1 MATDKKS
8 LQLIIDD
15 FDSALNNGVP
25 DDSITPDID
34 NDLRSNALTTIAHY
48 SVLKYNVKDGGTA
61 SAAGDL
67 NLNGDFDA
75 ATEIQIFKVN
85 AHGDD
90 ISDTLDLIDSGV
102 VIGVKDF
109 EGNYGEFSVT
119 GKTDNTTY
127 FTYNVTANS
136 NNPSYT
142 AQSLEGYMAFNGGAG
157 GGGGSDTN
165 IINSSLP
172 TQTANRQQNLG
183 DFTQEWFNGKHRYSQ
198 CVVVSQSVDSG
209 NTGAT
214 LTIDLAEGNYFI
226 ATATDNFT
234 LEFTNAPAGSR
245 DVVNGSIKITQDGTG
260 SRVLTKGTDVISQG
274 GVTPLLSI
282 TAGAV
287 DIVHYEYR
295 QDIDKLLISVTN
307 DWK

>member
-15 FDSALNNGVP
+15 YDAALNNGVP

-34 NDLRSNALTTIAHY
+34 NDLRSNALITIAHY
-48 SVLKYNVKDGGTA
+48 GVLKYNIKNSGTA
-61 SAAGDL
+61 SSAGDL
-67 NLNGDFDA
+67 ILNNDFDA
-75 ATEIQIFKVN
+75 ATQIDIFKVN
-85 AHGDD
+85 AHNDD

-102 VIGVKDF
+102 VIGIKDF
-109 EGNYGEFSVT
+109 EGNYGEFTVT
-119 GKTDNTTY
+119 SKTDNSTY
-127 FTYNVTANS
+127 FSFDVTANS

-142 AQSLEGYMAFNGGAG
+142 AQGLEGYMAFNGGAG
-157 GGGGSDTN
+157 GGGGTNTN
-165 IINSSLP
+165 IIKDNL
-172 TQTANRQQNLG
+172 TQTSNRQQDLG
-183 DFTQEWFNGKHRYSQ
+183 GNTQEWFNGKHRYAQS
-198 CVVVSQSVDSG
+198 VVVSQSVDSG
-209 NTGAT
+209 NTGTT
-214 LTIDLAEGNYFI
+214 LTIDLSEGNYFI

-234 LEFTNAPAGSR
+234 LEFTNAPAGTR